1 MPGKSQLRS
10 HQTNRIV
17 AWTKLLVFVMI
28 AGLGVLLV
36 RVGQM
41 KLRPDPQ
48 LAEVVS
54 PRLSSLSE
62 LGKRGDLLDAR
73 HRLLATS
80 TVAYRL
86 FVDPTMVSDTHT
98 VAVDIAKAIDADPIE
113 IDQRIL
119 QRPGRRYVVIDHQLE
134 DWQAQAIRQAK
145 LNGVGLQPRLVRHY
159 PQGKI
164 AASVIGKVGFEHTG
178 LAGME
183 LLFEETLAPRDGR
196 LTYLRDANRRA
207 LWIDPDAHRP
217 SVDGRDVQ
225 LSIDLV
231 IQQFVEE
238 RLSQAVTEFNAGG
251 GRAIVLDCRTGEIL
265 AMCDVLNPRTG
276 WDEVTTD
283 PGRAIH
289 PALGRNRCVTDPY
302 EPGSTFKPFV
312 WAVATEL
319 GKAQPDEVLPTP
331 SGPAYHTTQ
340 GRRIRDSHYHGP
352 VSWRRVLVKSIN
364 SGMAMVAER
373 MSYDELQGA
382 VAKFGFG
389 RKTGCGLPGESA
401 GLVTSAK
408 RWTHHTQTSVPM
420 GHEIA
425 VTPVQMV
432 RAFSVFAR
440 DGTLPT
446 LRITVQT
453 PEGEMY
459 PVRHQVIPVEVAML
473 VRSVLREVMVEG
485 TGRRAQSDQYRIFA
499 KSGTAQLPKP
509 KGGGYF
515 EDRYVSS
522 FIGGA
527 PLDDPRIVVLCVMD
541 DPDKALGHYGGAIAG
556 PVVRDIID
564 HTLTYLGVQPDVAN
578 EVDASLAT
586 AD

>member
-1 MPGKSQLRS
+1 MPGETQLRS
-10 HQTNRIV
+10 HQSNRAV
-17 AWTKLLVFVMI
+17 AWTKLVVFVMI

-41 KLRPDPQ
+41 KMRPDPQ
-48 LAEVVS
+48 LAQVVS

-73 HRLLATS
+73 NRLLATS

-86 FVDPTMVSDTHT
+86 FVDPTTVSDTHT
-98 VAVDIAKAIDADPIE
+98 VAVDIAEAIDADPVQ
-113 IDQRIL
+113 IDRMIL
-119 QRPGRRYVVIDHQLE
+119 QRPGRRYVVIDHELE

-145 LNGVGLQPRLVRHY
+145 LTGVGLQPRLVRHN
-159 PQGKI
+159 PNGEV
-164 AASVIGKVGFEHTG
+164 AAGVIGKVGFEHTG

-183 LLFEETLAPRDGR
+183 LLFDETLTPRDGR

-207 LWIDPDAHRP
+207 LWIDPEAHRP
-217 SVDGRDVQ
+217 GVDGRDVQ

-231 IQQFVEE
+231 IQKFVEE
-238 RLSQAVTEFNAGG
+238 RLGQAVTEFNAGG

-265 AMCDVLNPRTG
+265 AMCDLLNPRPG

-319 GKAQPDEVLPTP
+319 GKAQPDEILPTP
-331 SGPAYHTTQ
+331 SGPAYHTSQ

-352 VSWRRVLVKSIN
+352 VSWQRVLVKSIN
-364 SGMAMVAER
+364 SGMAIVAER
-373 MSYDELQGA
+373 MSHDELQGA

-401 GLVTSAK
+401 GLVTSVAN
-408 RWTHHTQTSVPM
+408 WSHHTQTSVPM

-440 DGTLPT
+440 DGTLPS
-446 LRITVQT
+446 LRITAQT

-459 PVRHQVIPVEVAML
+459 PVRHQVIPAEVAKL
-473 VRSVLREVMVEG
+473 VRGVLREVMLEG

-509 KGGGYF
+509 EGGGYF

-527 PLDDPRIVVLCVMD
+527 PLKNPRIVVLCVMD
-541 DPDKALGHYGGAIAG
+541 DPDKSIGHYGGAIAG

-578 EVDASLAT
+578 EASLAT

>member
-1 MPGKSQLRS
+1 MPGETQLRS
-10 HQTNRIV
+10 NQSNRAV
-17 AWTKLLVFVMI
+17 AWTKLVVFIMI

-36 RVGQM
+36 RVAQM

-48 LAEVVS
+48 LAQVVS
-54 PRLSSLSE
+54 PRLSTLSE
-62 LGKRGDLLDAR
+62 LGRRGDLLDAR

-86 FVDPTMVSDTHT
+86 FVDPTMVSDTQT
-98 VAVDIAKAIDADPIE
+98 VAVDIAKAIGADPVQ
-113 IDQRIL
+113 IDRRIL
-119 QRPGRRYVVIDHQLE
+119 QRPGRRYVVIDHELE

-145 LNGVGLQPRLVRHY
+145 LSGVGLQPRLVRHN
-159 PQGKI
+159 PHGEI
-164 AASVIGKVGFEHTG
+164 GAGVIGKVGFEHAG

-183 LLFEETLAPRDGR
+183 LLFEETLAPHDGR

-207 LWIDPDAHRP
+207 LWIDPKAHRP
-217 SVDGRDVQ
+217 RVDGRNVQ

-238 RLSQAVTEFNAGG
+238 RLGQAVTKFNAGG
-251 GRAIVLDCRTGEIL
+251 GRAIVLDCRSGEIL
-265 AMCDVLNPRTG
+265 AMCDVLNPRPG

-283 PGRAIH
+283 PGRDIH
-289 PALGRNRCVTDPY
+289 AALGRNRCVTDPY

-319 GKAQPDEVLPTP
+319 GKAQPEEVLPTP
-331 SGPAYHTTQ
+331 SAPAYRTSR

-352 VSWRRVLVKSIN
+352 VSWQTVLVKSIN
-364 SGMAMVAER
+364 SGMAIVAER
-373 MSYDELQGA
+373 MSHDELQGA

-401 GLVTSAK
+401 GLVTSSAN
-408 RWTHHTQTSVPM
+408 WSHYTQTSVPM

-446 LRITVQT
+446 LRITAQT
-453 PEGEMY
+453 PQGEMY
-459 PVRHQVIPVEVAML
+459 PVRHQVIPAEVAQL
-473 VRSVLREVMVEG
+473 VRSVLREVMLQG

-509 KGGGYF
+509 DGGGYF

-527 PLDDPRIVVLCVMD
+527 PLENPRIVVLCIMD

-564 HTLTYLGVQPDVAN
+564 YTLTYLGVQPDVVN
-578 EVDASLAT
+578 ETDASLAA